1 MAKCNACDYPYADC
15 NRCPNCGCT
24 SPTGCFITEAACS
37 YAGLPDNCHELRV
50 LRDFR
55 DSYMLSDPEMRRS
68 VDYYYL
74 IAPSIVEAI
83 DAAGNPREAYSRLMK
98 DYLRPSIEA
107 VEQRRPNDARRIY
120 ARMMRELTD
129 RYMVGV

>member
-1 MAKCNACDYPYADC
+1 
-15 NRCPNCGCT
+15 
-24 SPTGCFITEAACS
+24 
-37 YAGLPDNCHELRV
+37 
-50 LRDFR
+50 
-55 DSYMLSDPEMRRS
+55 MLSDPEMRRS

-83 DAAGNPREAYSRLMK
+83 DAIGNPREAYSQLMK